1 MKTMPVMALSWKN
14 VWRNPLRSSVVIISV
29 VLGVWAALFTAAFMN
44 GMIIQYM
51 DVQLANITSHI
62 QIHTDDYE
70 EERIPVAVIP
80 NANDVLNTVR
90 GEVGVKHAVGR
101 AVVDGLISTSAGSFG
116 VTAKGIDFENEPNVT
131 NLHKHIREGE
141 YLSDEGRNSILIGS
155 KLAKRLQVQMNS
167 RVVLNV
173 QDVDGMLTAGA
184 FRVSGIFHS
193 PDARVNEN
201 MVFLRQNDL
210 ANLILKPDAIHE
222 IAIIIDDYKQAD
234 HYASRLDSILGMSVK
249 SWGDISP
256 ALRYTDS
263 VTDITLYIFMIII
276 VIALMFGIV
285 NTMLMAVLERTPEL
299 GMLMAVGLSRGKA
312 FQMIMY
318 ETIMLTMV
326 GAPFGIALSAL
337 TVYYTGINGIDL
349 SAFAQGFEMYGLS
362 YLIYP
367 VLNVEQYISNA
378 LIIALAALAAAVLP
392 SWKALRL
399 NPVEAIRKR

>member
-1 MKTMPVMALSWKN
+1 MKTMPVLALSWKN

-44 GMIIQYM
+44 GMIVQYM

-62 QIHTDDYE
+62 QIHTDAYD
-70 EERIPVAVIP
+70 EERTPAEVIP
-80 NANDVLNTVR
+80 DPDEILNIVR
-90 GEVGVKHAVGR
+90 SDAGVRFAVGR
-101 AVVDGLISTSAGSFG
+101 AVVDGLVSSSAGSFG

-131 NLHKHIREGE
+131 NLHEYIREGE
-141 YLSDEGRNSILIGS
+141 YLSESGRNLILIGS
-155 KLAKRLQVQMNS
+155 TLAKRLQLQMGS

-173 QDVDGMLTAGA
+173 QDVEGTLTAGA
-184 FRVSGIFHS
+184 FRVAGIFHS
-193 PDARVNEN
+193 PDTRVNEG
-201 MVFLRQNDL
+201 MVFLRQRDL
-210 ANLILKPDAIHE
+210 GNLIQNQGAIHE
-222 IAIIIDDYKQAD
+222 IAIIVDDYKLAD
-234 HYASRLDSILGMSVK
+234 HYAARLDSVLDMSVK

-263 VTDITLYIFMIII
+263 VTGITLYIFMVII

-318 ETIMLTMV
+318 ETILLTLV
-326 GAPFGIALSAL
+326 GAPFGILLSAL
-337 TVYYTGINGIDL
+337 TVHYTATSGIDL
-349 SAFAQGFEMYGLS
+349 SAFAQGFELYGMS
-362 YLIYP
+362 YMIYP
-367 VLNVEQYISNA
+367 VLGVEQYISNA
-378 LIIALAALAAAVLP
+378 LIIAFAAVVAAILP

>member
-1 MKTMPVMALSWKN
+1 MKTMPVIALSWKN

-44 GMIIQYM
+44 GMILQYM
-51 DVQLANITSHI
+51 DVQLSNVISHI
-62 QIHTDDYE
+62 QIHSKEWD
-70 EERIPVAVIP
+70 EERVPAAVIS
-80 NANDVLNTVR
+80 NADEVLRELRSDAALKQVVSR
-90 GEVGVKHAVGR
+90 V
-101 AVVDGLISTSAGSFG
+101 VVDGLISSSANSYG
-116 VTAKGIDFENEPNVT
+116 VTVKGIDYASEPTVT
-131 NLHKHIREGE
+131 NLHTFMREGE
-141 YLSDEGRNSILIGS
+141 YLGDEGRNSIIIGT
-155 KLAKRLQVQMNS
+155 KLAKRLQVQLNS
-167 RVVLNV
+167 RIVLNV
-173 QDVDGMLTAGA
+173 QDVEGALTAGA
-184 FRVSGIFHS
+184 FRITGIFHS

-201 MVFLRQNDL
+201 MVFVRQGDL

-222 IAIIIDDYKQAD
+222 IAILLDDYKLAD
-234 HYASRLDSILGMSVK
+234 SQVARLDSIYGLSAQ

-299 GMLMAVGLSRGKA
+299 GMLMAVGLSRAKA

-318 ETIMLTMV
+318 ETMMLTLI

-337 TVYYTGINGIDL
+337 TVYYTGMYGIDL
-349 SAFAQGFEMYGLS
+349 SAFAQGLEMFGMS
-362 YLIYP
+362 YMIYP
-367 VLNVEQYISNA
+367 EISVDQYVSNA
-378 LIIALAALAAAVLP
+378 LIIAFAAVIAAILP

>member
-1 MKTMPVMALSWKN
+1 MKTMPVLALSWKN

-44 GMIIQYM
+44 GMIVQYM

-62 QIHTDDYE
+62 QIHTDAYD
-70 EERIPVAVIP
+70 EERTPAEVIP
-80 NANDVLNTVR
+80 DPDEVLNIVR
-90 GEVGVKHAVGR
+90 SDAGVRFAVGR
-101 AVVDGLISTSAGSFG
+101 AVVDGLVSSSAGSFG

-131 NLHKHIREGE
+131 NLHEYIREGE
-141 YLSDEGRNSILIGS
+141 YLSESGRNPILIGS
-155 KLAKRLQVQMNS
+155 KLAKRLQLQMGS

-173 QDVDGMLTAGA
+173 QDVEGTLTAGA
-184 FRVSGIFHS
+184 FRVAGIFHS
-193 PDARVNEN
+193 PDTRVNEG
-201 MVFLRQNDL
+201 MVFLRQRDL
-210 ANLILKPDAIHE
+210 GNLIQNQGAIHE
-222 IAIIIDDYKQAD
+222 IAIIVDDYKLAD
-234 HYASRLDSILGMSVK
+234 HYAARLDSVLDMSVK

-263 VTDITLYIFMIII
+263 VTGITLYIFMVII

-318 ETIMLTMV
+318 ETILLTLV
-326 GAPFGIALSAL
+326 GAPFGILLSAL
-337 TVYYTGINGIDL
+337 TVHYTATSGIDL
-349 SAFAQGFEMYGLS
+349 SAFAQGFELYGMS
-362 YLIYP
+362 YMIYP
-367 VLNVEQYISNA
+367 VLGVEQYISNA
-378 LIIALAALAAAVLP
+378 LIIAFAAVVAAILP

>member
-1 MKTMPVMALSWKN
+1 MKTMPVIALSWKN

-44 GMIIQYM
+44 GMILQYM
-51 DVQLANITSHI
+51 DVQLSNVISHI
-62 QIHTDDYE
+62 QIHSKEWD
-70 EERIPVAVIP
+70 EERVPAAVIS
-80 NANDVLNTVR
+80 NADEVLRELRSDAALKQVVSR
-90 GEVGVKHAVGR
+90 V
-101 AVVDGLISTSAGSFG
+101 VVDGLISSSANSYG
-116 VTAKGIDFENEPNVT
+116 VTVKGIDYASEPTVT
-131 NLHKHIREGE
+131 NLHTFMREGE
-141 YLSDEGRNSILIGS
+141 YLGDEGRNSIIIGT
-155 KLAKRLQVQMNS
+155 KLAKRLQVQLNS
-167 RVVLNV
+167 RIVLNV
-173 QDVDGMLTAGA
+173 QDVEGALTAGA
-184 FRVSGIFHS
+184 FRITGIFHS

-201 MVFLRQNDL
+201 MVFVRQGDL

-222 IAIIIDDYKQAD
+222 IAILLDDYKLAD
-234 HYASRLDSILGMSVK
+234 SQVARLDSIYGLSAQ

-299 GMLMAVGLSRGKA
+299 GMLMAVGLSRAKA

-318 ETIMLTMV
+318 ETMMLTLI

-337 TVYYTGINGIDL
+337 TVYYTGMYGIDL
-349 SAFAQGFEMYGLS
+349 SAFAQGLEMFGMS
-362 YLIYP
+362 YMIYP
-367 VLNVEQYISNA
+367 EISVDQYVSNA
-378 LIIALAALAAAVLP
+378 FIIAFAAVIAAILP

>member
-1 MKTMPVMALSWKN
+1 MKTMPVIALSWKN

-44 GMIIQYM
+44 GMILQYM
-51 DVQLANITSHI
+51 DVQLSNVISHI
-62 QIHTDDYE
+62 QIHSKEWD
-70 EERIPVAVIP
+70 EERVPAAVIS
-80 NANDVLNTVR
+80 NADEVLRELRSDAALKQVVSR
-90 GEVGVKHAVGR
+90 V
-101 AVVDGLISTSAGSFG
+101 VVDGLISSSANSYG
-116 VTAKGIDFENEPNVT
+116 VTVKGIDYASEPTVT
-131 NLHKHIREGE
+131 NLHTFMREGE
-141 YLSDEGRNSILIGS
+141 YLGDEGRNSIIIGT
-155 KLAKRLQVQMNS
+155 KLAKRLQVQLNS
-167 RVVLNV
+167 RIVLNV
-173 QDVDGMLTAGA
+173 QDVEGALTAGA
-184 FRVSGIFHS
+184 FRITGIFHS

-201 MVFLRQNDL
+201 MVFVRQGDL

-222 IAIIIDDYKQAD
+222 IAILLDDYKLAD
-234 HYASRLDSILGMSVK
+234 SQVARLDSIYGLSAQ

-299 GMLMAVGLSRGKA
+299 GMLMAVGLSRAKA

-318 ETIMLTMV
+318 ETIILTLI

-337 TVYYTGINGIDL
+337 TVHYTSIYGIDL
-349 SAFAQGFEMYGLS
+349 SAFAQGLEMFGMS
-362 YLIYP
+362 YMIYP
-367 VLNVEQYISNA
+367 EISVDQYVSNA
-378 LIIALAALAAAVLP
+378 FIIAIAAVIAAILP

>member
-222 IAIIIDDYKQAD
+222 IAIIVDDYKQAD

>member
-1 MKTMPVMALSWKN
+1 MPVLALSWKN

-44 GMIIQYM
+44 GMIVQYM

-62 QIHTDDYE
+62 QIHTDAYE
-70 EERIPVAVIP
+70 EERIPAAFILNVD
-80 NANDVLNTVR
+80 DVMTTVR
-90 GEVGVKHAVGR
+90 SDPGVKHAVGR
-101 AVVDGLISTSAGSFG
+101 TVVDALISSSAGSFG

-131 NLHKHIREGE
+131 NLHKYMREGE
-141 YLSDEGRNSILIGS
+141 YLGNAGRNSIIIGT

-167 RVVLNV
+167 RIVLNV

-201 MVFLRQNDL
+201 MVFLRQGDL
-210 ANLILKPDAIHE
+210 ANLILEPEAIHE
-222 IAIIIDDYKQAD
+222 IAIIVDDYKQAD
-234 HYASRLDSILGMSVK
+234 RYAARLDSVLNMSVK

-263 VTDITLYIFMIII
+263 VTDITLYVFMIII

-318 ETIMLTMV
+318 ETIMLTLV

-349 SAFAQGFEMYGLS
+349 SAFAQGFEMYGMS

-367 VLNVEQYISNA
+367 ILNVEQYVSNA
-378 LIIALAALAAAVLP
+378 LIIALAAVFAAILP

-399 NPVEAIRKR
+399 NPVEAIRKH

>member
-1 MKTMPVMALSWKN
+1 MKTMPVIALSWKN

-44 GMIIQYM
+44 GMIVQYM
-51 DVQLANITSHI
+51 DVQLANITSHL
-62 QIHTDDYE
+62 QIHTDEYE
-70 EERIPVAVIP
+70 EERTPAAIIPDVD
-80 NANDVLNTVR
+80 DVLGAVRNTP
-90 GEVGVKHAVGR
+90 GIEHAVGR
-101 AVVDGLISTSAGSFG
+101 AVVDALISSSAGSYG

-131 NLHKHIREGE
+131 NLHKHIKEGE
-141 YLSDEGRNSILIGS
+141 YLSDKGRNSILIGS

-201 MVFLRQNDL
+201 MVFLRQSDL
-210 ANLILKPDAIHE
+210 ANLILEPGAIHE
-222 IAIIIDDYKQAD
+222 IAVIIDDYKQAD
-234 HYASRLDSILGMSVK
+234 HYAAVLDSVLNMSVK

-367 VLNVEQYISNA
+367 VLTVEQYISNA
-378 LIIALAALAAAVLP
+378 LIIAFAALAAAVLP

>member
-1 MKTMPVMALSWKN
+1 MKTMPVISLSWKN
-14 VWRNPLRSSVVIISV
+14 VWRNPLRSSVVIVSV
-29 VLGVWAALFTAAFMN
+29 VLGVWAALFTSAFMN
-44 GMIIQYM
+44 GMILQYM
-51 DVQLANITSHI
+51 DVQLSNVVSHI
-62 QIHTDDYE
+62 QIHSHAWE
-70 EERIPVAVIP
+70 EERVPAATIP
-80 NANDVLNTVR
+80 NADEVLTMLRNDS
-90 GEVGVKHAVGR
+90 EIKHAVGR
-101 AVVDGLISTSAGSFG
+101 AVVDGLISSSAGSFG
-116 VTAKGIDFENEPNVT
+116 VTVKGIDYENEPSVT
-131 NLHKHIREGE
+131 NVHEFMREGE
-141 YLSDEGRNSILIGS
+141 YLNDSGRHPILIGT

-201 MVFLRQNDL
+201 MVFVRQSDL
-210 ANLILKPDAIHE
+210 ATLILDPAAVHE

-234 HYASRLDSILGMSVK
+234 SLATRLRSTLDLSVQ

-256 ALRYTDS
+256 ALRYTDG
-263 VTDITLYIFMIII
+263 VTDITLYVFMIII

-299 GMLMAVGLSRGKA
+299 GMLMAVGLSRAKA

-318 ETIMLTMV
+318 ETILLTLV

-337 TVYYTGINGIDL
+337 TVHYTAMSGIDL
-349 SAFAQGFEMYGLS
+349 SAFAQGLEMYGMS

-367 VLNVEQYISNA
+367 VLTLDQYISNA
-378 LIIALAALAAAVLP
+378 LIIAIAALIAAVLP

>member
-1 MKTMPVMALSWKN
+1 MKTMPVLILSWKN

-44 GMIIQYM
+44 GMIVQYM

-62 QIHTDDYE
+62 QIHSNAYE
-70 EERIPVAVIP
+70 EERIPAAVIP
-80 NANDVLNTVR
+80 NADEVLSTVR
-90 GEVGVKHAVGR
+90 GEPGVMFAVGR
-101 AVVDGLISTSAGSFG
+101 VVVDALISTSAGSFG
-116 VTAKGIDFENEPNVT
+116 VTAKGIDFETEPNVT
-131 NLHKHIREGE
+131 NLHNHLREGE
-141 YLSDEGRNSILIGS
+141 YLNEEGRNSIIVGS
-155 KLAKRLQVQMNS
+155 KLAKRLHVQMNS

-184 FRVSGIFHS
+184 FRVTGIFHS

-201 MVFLRQNDL
+201 MVFLRQGDL
-210 ANLILKPDAIHE
+210 ANLILKPGAIHE
-222 IAIIIDDYKQAD
+222 IAVLVDDYKQAD
-234 HYASRLDSILGMSVK
+234 HYAARLDSLLEMSVK
-249 SWGDISP
+249 SWGDLSP

-263 VTDITLYIFMIII
+263 VTDITLYIFMLII

-337 TVYYTGINGIDL
+337 TVYYTGMNGIDL
-349 SAFAQGFEMYGLS
+349 SAFAQGFEMYGMS
-362 YLIYP
+362 YMIYP
-367 VLNVEQYISNA
+367 VLSVGQYVSNA
-378 LIIALAALAAAVLP
+378 MIIAVAALLAAILP

>member
-62 QIHTDDYE
+62 QVHTDGYD
-70 EERIPVAVIP
+70 EERIPAAVIP
-80 NANDVLNTVR
+80 NANDVMNTVL

-116 VTAKGIDFENEPNVT
+116 VTAKGIDFDNEPNVT

-210 ANLILKPDAIHE
+210 ANLILKPEAIHE
-222 IAIIIDDYKQAD
+222 IAIIIDDYKLAD
-234 HYASRLDSILGMSVK
+234 HYASKLDSVLGMSVK

-326 GAPFGIALSAL
+326 GVPFGIALSAL

>member
-1 MKTMPVMALSWKN
+1 MKTMPVLALSWKN

-44 GMIIQYM
+44 GMIVQYM

-62 QIHTDDYE
+62 QIHTDAYE
-70 EERIPVAVIP
+70 EERIPAAFIL
-80 NANDVLNTVR
+80 NLDDVLNTVR
-90 GEVGVKHAVGR
+90 SDPGVKHAVGR
-101 AVVDGLISTSAGSFG
+101 TVVDALISSSAGSFG

-131 NLHKHIREGE
+131 NLHKYMREGE
-141 YLSDEGRNSILIGS
+141 YLGNAGRNSIIIGT

-167 RVVLNV
+167 RIVLNV

-201 MVFLRQNDL
+201 MVFLRQGDL
-210 ANLILKPDAIHE
+210 ANLILEPEAIHE
-222 IAIIIDDYKQAD
+222 IAIIVDDYKQAD
-234 HYASRLDSILGMSVK
+234 RYAARLDSVLNMSVK

-263 VTDITLYIFMIII
+263 VTDITLYVFMIII

-318 ETIMLTMV
+318 ETIMLTLV

-349 SAFAQGFEMYGLS
+349 SAFAQGFEMYGMS

-367 VLNVEQYISNA
+367 ILNVEQYVSNA
-378 LIIALAALAAAVLP
+378 LIIALAAVFAAILP

-399 NPVEAIRKR
+399 NPVEAIRKH